1 MDPIQWLVDH
11 EGARVTWVSVNDRAQ
26 LNVNELVDE
35 IERDPKVALVTV
47 MFANNEVGT
56 LQPITRIIEVAHKY
70 GIPVH
75 TDAVQAFGKVPLSF
89 EDLDIDAL
97 TISGHKIGGPLG
109 IGALIVKKDLK
120 LTPVLHGGGQ
130 ERDIRS
136 GTLDTP
142 AIRALGVAAQEA
154 HDHLSERAVRMSTL
168 RADLTARVLAEVPDS
183 RSNGDADTL
192 PGIAHF
198 TFAGAEGDAL
208 LLLLDAQGIE
218 SSTGSACSAGVPR
231 PSHVLVAM
239 GMSEPE
245 ARASLRFSLGF
256 NSTSADVD
264 ALVSVIGGVVERA
277 RRAGQVSKR

>member
-1 MDPIQWLVDH
+1 
-11 EGARVTWVSVNDRAQ
+11 
-26 LNVNELVDE
+26 
-35 IERDPKVALVTV
+35 
-47 MFANNEVGT
+47 
-56 LQPITRIIEVAHKY
+56 
-70 GIPVH
+70 
-75 TDAVQAFGKVPLSF
+75 
-89 EDLDIDAL
+89 
-97 TISGHKIGGPLG
+97 
-109 IGALIVKKDLK
+109 
-120 LTPVLHGGGQ
+120 
-130 ERDIRS
+130 
-136 GTLDTP
+136 
-142 AIRALGVAAQEA
+142 
-154 HDHLSERAVRMSTL
+154 MSTL

-183 RSNGDADTL
+183 RSNGDTDTL